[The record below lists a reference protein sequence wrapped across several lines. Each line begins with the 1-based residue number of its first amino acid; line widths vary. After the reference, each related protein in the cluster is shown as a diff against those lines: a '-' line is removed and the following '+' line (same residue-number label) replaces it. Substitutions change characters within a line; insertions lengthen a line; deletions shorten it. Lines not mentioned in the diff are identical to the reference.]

1 MDCRLTELDR
11 CRDWIE
17 LALEYGGGT
26 HLFSDIVTS
35 IVEGKMQ
42 LWPAKDSCL
51 VTEITVFPRKKVLH
65 VFLGGGNLE
74 EIISMHDS
82 VIQWAKDQGCE
93 SLTMTGRH
101 GWSKALKKNGWKS
114 QLVLLEKRF

>member
-11 CRDWIE
+11 CRGWIE
-17 LALEYGGGT
+17 SALEYGGGT

-35 IVEGKMQ
+35 IVEGKMH